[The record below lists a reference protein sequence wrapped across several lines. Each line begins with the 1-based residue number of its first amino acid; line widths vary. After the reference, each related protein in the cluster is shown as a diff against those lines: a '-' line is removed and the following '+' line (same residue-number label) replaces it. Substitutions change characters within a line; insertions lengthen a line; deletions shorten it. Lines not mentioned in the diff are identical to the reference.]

1 MPDKGVIMLFNN
13 KEKSSAR
20 SYIDDY
26 YNDATCILLILLSIG
41 FIILTFFITPEYQA
55 LLGFPL
61 VIIAT
66 RLFKIR
72 GGLLATAAVGV
83 LLINNGMTNAG
94 IRPIILLAITLYGV
108 SAVGLGRVLRVR
120 GNRLEGFKLCQ
131 EEIGELF
138 TETPLGIY
146 SYKIIDGW
154 PEQEYVSPNIKSIFD
169 IEKGTFASYNG
180 NNQLSVEELKSQ
192 RNRIPELYQ
201 QKEVTLADYKVE
213 PEKGKTHWVQ
223 EKQRLVEFSQKED
236 HVLGML
242 WDFTE
247 ERQVEKKLELLEFS
261 VENIPAL
268 IFRVDERGKI
278 EFVNKEAA
286 SRLGYDKEELIGEN
300 VWKIIPDYEKE
311 DRIKLW
317 QELKEKGA
325 LNFQGYLQTKA
336 GETFPVRVNSAYL
349 EYKGKSYEFA
359 FLQDISELKEQ
370 EAEKDFILYHDSMT
384 GLYNRRF
391 FEEEFKRLD
400 TERQLPMSIIMAD
413 LNGLKIINDSFGHQK
428 GDQVLKAAAKILKNS
443 CRQED
448 IAARWAG
455 DEFILLLPQTGQVK
469 AQEICQRIKKKT
481 EDFNNT
487 VSFPVSM
494 AVGSATKTR
503 PKQRKESILRQAEE
517 EMYGKKI
524 NESSFIKNE
533 ILSHLLE
540 DLRAKGHESK
550 DHSFRLA
557 SLAQDLGEKIGLK
570 DADLN
575 KLSLLA
581 VVHDIGKATLS
592 DDILFD
598 KSPLTDE
605 DWEEIRKHPERGYRI
620 ALSTEKYAGVADEI
634 LNHHERWDGTG
645 YPQEIQGN
653 KIPIL
658 ARILAIV
665 DAYDIMTNKQVYKDR
680 ISPEE
685 ALKEIRKEAG
695 RQFDPELALKFI
707 EMMQVRLD
715 EQINL
720 V

>member
-1 MPDKGVIMLFNN
+1 MNINNHDYKNEGQKNYNNSTCFLIMIF
-13 KEKSSAR
+13 
-20 SYIDDY
+20 
-26 YNDATCILLILLSIG
+26 SII
-41 FIILTFFITPEYQA
+41 FISLTFFITPGYQA

-61 VIIAT
+61 IIMVIT
-66 RLFKIR
+66 QFEVK
-72 GGLLATAAVGV
+72 GGLVASVLAGAVLTINGFTGAGINLISLLAV
-83 LLINNGMTNAG
+83 LLYSFTA
-94 IRPIILLAITLYGV
+94 L
-108 SAVGLGRVLRVR
+108 GLGVVLDARGTRV
-120 GNRLEGFKLCQ
+120 EGFKLCQ

-154 PEQEYVSPNIKSIFD
+154 PEQEYVSPNIKNIFD

-180 NNQLSVEELKSQ
+180 NNKLSVEELKSQ

-213 PEKGKTHWVQ
+213 PEKGKTRWVQ
-223 EKQRLVEFSQKED
+223 EKQRLVEFPQRKD
-236 HVLGML
+236 HVLGMV

-247 ERQVEKKLELLEFS
+247 EQQIEKKLELLEFS

-268 IFRVDERGKI
+268 IFRVDEKGKI

-286 SRLGYDKEELIGEN
+286 TRLGYEKTELLGEN
-300 VWKIIPDYEKE
+300 VWKIIPDYERE
-311 DRIKLW
+311 DRIELW
-317 QELKEKGA
+317 QELKKNGA
-325 LNFQGYLQTKA
+325 LNFQGYLQTKT
-336 GETFPVRVNSAYL
+336 GETFPVRINSAYL
-349 EYKGKSYEFA
+349 EYKGKCYEFA
-359 FLQDISELKEQ
+359 FLQDISELRKQ
-370 EAEKDFILYHDSMT
+370 EAEMDYILYHDSMT

-400 TERQLPMSIIMAD
+400 TERQLPMTIIMAD
-413 LNGLKIINDSFGHQK
+413 LNGLKIINDSFVHQK
-428 GDQVLKAAAKILKNS
+428 GDQVLEAAAKILKKS

-469 AQEICQRIKKKT
+469 AQEICQRIKKET
-481 EDFNNT
+481 EKFNNSVT
-487 VSFPVSM
+487 FPVSM

-517 EMYGKKI
+517 EMYGKKM
-524 NESSFIKNE
+524 NESSSIKNE
-533 ILSHLLE
+533 ILGQLLE

-557 SLAQDLGEKIGLK
+557 SLGQDLGEKIGLK

-592 DDILFD
+592 DDILYD
-598 KSPLTDE
+598 KRPLTDE

-620 ALSTEKYAGVADEI
+620 ALSTEKYAGVAEEI
-634 LNHHERWDGTG
+634 LNHHERWDGNG
-645 YPQEIQGN
+645 YPQGIKGK

-665 DAYDIMTNKQVYKDR
+665 DAYDIMTNQQVYKDK
-680 ISPEE
+680 ISPEA
-685 ALKEIRKEAG
+685 ALREIRNQAG

-715 EQINL
+715 NQTS

>member
-1 MPDKGVIMLFNN
+1 
-13 KEKSSAR
+13 
-20 SYIDDY
+20 
-26 YNDATCILLILLSIG
+26 
-41 FIILTFFITPEYQA
+41 
-55 LLGFPL
+55 
-61 VIIAT
+61 
-66 RLFKIR
+66 
-72 GGLLATAAVGV
+72 
-83 LLINNGMTNAG
+83 
-94 IRPIILLAITLYGV
+94 
-108 SAVGLGRVLRVR
+108 
-120 GNRLEGFKLCQ
+120 
-131 EEIGELF
+131 
-138 TETPLGIY
+138 
-146 SYKIIDGW
+146 
-154 PEQEYVSPNIKSIFD
+154 
-169 IEKGTFASYNG
+169 YNG

-201 QKEVTLADYKVE
+201 QKEVTLADYKIE
-213 PEKGKTHWVQ
+213 PEKGKTRWVQ

-286 SRLGYDKEELIGEN
+286 VRLGYDKEELIGKN
-300 VWKIIPDYEKE
+300 VWRIISDYERK
-311 DRIKLW
+311 DRLEFW
-317 QELKEKGA
+317 QELKEKGS
-325 LNFQGYLQTKA
+325 LNFQVCLQTKA
-336 GETFPVRVNSAYL
+336 GEVFPVRVNSAYL
-349 EYKGKSYEFA
+349 EYKDKCYEFA

-370 EAEKDFILYHDSMT
+370 EAEMDYILYHDSMT

-400 TERQLPMSIIMAD
+400 TERQLPMSVIMAD

-428 GDQVLKAAAKILKNS
+428 GDQVLKAAADILKNS

-455 DEFILLLPQTGQVK
+455 DEFILLLPQTGQTK
-469 AQEICQRIKKKT
+469 AQEICQRIKKETDK
-481 EDFNNT
+481 FNNT
-487 VSFPVSM
+487 VTFPVSM

-517 EMYGKKI
+517 EMYVQKM
-524 NESSFIKNE
+524 NESSAIKNE

-540 DLRAKGHESK
+540 DLRSKGHESK
-550 DHSFRLA
+550 DHSYRLA
-557 SLAQDLGEKIGLK
+557 SLAQDLGERIGLK
-570 DADLN
+570 DSDLN

-592 DDILFD
+592 DEILYD
-598 KSPLTDE
+598 KRPLTDE

-645 YPQEIQGN
+645 YPQGIQG
-653 KIPIL
+653 KEIPML

-665 DAYDIMTNKQVYKDR
+665 DAYDIMTNKQVYKDK
-680 ISPEE
+680 ISPEA
-685 ALKEIRKEAG
+685 ALKEIRKETG
-695 RQFDPELALKFI
+695 KQFDPELALKFI

-715 EQINL
+715 EQISL

>member
-1 MPDKGVIMLFNN
+1 MNINNHDYKNEGQKNYNNSTCFLIMIF
-13 KEKSSAR
+13 
-20 SYIDDY
+20 
-26 YNDATCILLILLSIG
+26 SII
-41 FIILTFFITPEYQA
+41 FISLTFFITPGYQA

-61 VIIAT
+61 IIMVIT
-66 RLFKIR
+66 QFEVK
-72 GGLLATAAVGV
+72 GGLVASVLAGAVLTINGFTGAGINLISLLAV
-83 LLINNGMTNAG
+83 LLYSFTA
-94 IRPIILLAITLYGV
+94 L
-108 SAVGLGRVLRVR
+108 GLGVVLDARGTRV
-120 GNRLEGFKLCQ
+120 EGFKLCQ

-154 PEQEYVSPNIKSIFD
+154 PEQEYVSPNIKNIFD

-180 NNQLSVEELKSQ
+180 NNKLSVEELKSQ

-213 PEKGKTHWVQ
+213 PEKGKTRWVQ
-223 EKQRLVEFSQKED
+223 EKQRLVEFPQRKD
-236 HVLGML
+236 HVLGMV

-247 ERQVEKKLELLEFS
+247 EQQIEKKLELLEFS

-268 IFRVDERGKI
+268 IFRVDEKGKI

-286 SRLGYDKEELIGEN
+286 TRLGYEKTELLGEN
-300 VWKIIPDYEKE
+300 VWKIIPDYERE
-311 DRIKLW
+311 DRIELW
-317 QELKEKGA
+317 QELKKNGA
-325 LNFQGYLQTKA
+325 LNFQGYLQTKT
-336 GETFPVRVNSAYL
+336 GETFPVRINSAYL
-349 EYKGKSYEFA
+349 EYKGKCYEFA
-359 FLQDISELKEQ
+359 FLQDISELRKQ
-370 EAEKDFILYHDSMT
+370 EAEMDYILYHDSMT

-400 TERQLPMSIIMAD
+400 TERQLPMTIIMAD

-428 GDQVLKAAAKILKNS
+428 GDQVLEAAAKILKKS

-469 AQEICQRIKKKT
+469 AQEICQRIKKET
-481 EDFNNT
+481 EKFNNSVT
-487 VSFPVSM
+487 FPVSM

-517 EMYGKKI
+517 EMYGKKM
-524 NESSFIKNE
+524 NESSSIKNE
-533 ILSHLLE
+533 ILGQLLE

-557 SLAQDLGEKIGLK
+557 SLGQDLGEKIGLK

-592 DDILFD
+592 DDILYD
-598 KSPLTDE
+598 KRPLTDE

-620 ALSTEKYAGVADEI
+620 ALSTEKYAGVAEEI
-634 LNHHERWDGTG
+634 LNHHERWDGNG
-645 YPQEIQGN
+645 YPQGIKGK

-665 DAYDIMTNKQVYKDR
+665 DAYDIMTNQQVYKDK
-680 ISPEE
+680 ISPEA
-685 ALKEIRKEAG
+685 ALREIRNQAG

-715 EQINL
+715 NQTS

>member
-1 MPDKGVIMLFNN
+1 MFNN